1 MRSLLAALAGFVVM
15 FAVNGLLAAL
25 IIGPLVENRYEEVI
39 ADEPSFGLLIAGYL
53 IIAIAMALLYPR
65 LQPGVNSLSTSLISG
80 TLIGGAAFLG
90 VHTVIA
96 GYTSIDALGFIISG
110 AFDSLGVIAGMLAV
124 GYVYERGLAR
134 AAAAAGR

>member
-1 MRSLLAALAGFVVM
+1 MRTLLAALAGFVVM

-25 IIGPLVENRYEEVI
+25 VIGPLVEDRYEEVI
-39 ADEPSFGLLIAGYL
+39 ADEPSFGLLIAGYV

-65 LQPGVNSLSTSLISG
+65 LQPGVNWLSTSLIAG
-80 TLIGGAAFLG
+80 AFVGGAAFLG
-90 VHTVIA
+90 VHTVIT
-96 GYTSIDALGFIISG
+96 GYTNIDALGFISSG

-124 GYVYERGLAR
+124 GYVYERGQAR